1 VQFSVF
7 GILALFLAAVGLY
20 GVMAFSVGQRRQE
33 MGIRMALG
41 AERKSILGLVL
52 AQGAR
57 QLGLGT
63 ALGLLMGAA
72 ASRPMSYVLYGVET
86 ADPVVYLLIV
96 LTLGVAGLAACV
108 IPARAAT
115 RSDPS
120 TAMRV
125 T

>member
-1 VQFSVF
+1 
-7 GILALFLAAVGLY
+7 
-20 GVMAFSVGQRRQE
+20 

-41 AERKSILGLVL
+41 AERRSILGLVL

-63 ALGLLMGAA
+63 TLGLLLGAA
-72 ASRPMSYVLYGVET
+72 VSRPMRYVLYGVET
-86 ADPVVYLLIV
+86 ADPAVYVLIA
-96 LTLGVAGLAACV
+96 LTLGAAGLTACAL
-108 IPARAAT
+108 PARAAT